1 MTTTIIRVKT
11 SSAPP
16 GLPVISI
23 PDIDFTINNLPGL
36 LEWFRADQGVSG
48 SGAAFQWVG
57 RKGGAILTPTG
68 AVSPTLSNG
77 IGGKASL
84 GISSTGGDMYDATA
98 KNLWPASSD
107 YTICVVA
114 TVASGTNG
122 VMVGTDNANHAQLQG
137 LASTSQIAA
146 KHQLSASANTIV
158 TTEAF
163 IGSPHIVTLSYDFTA
178 KALRLFIDGILVR
191 SASAVAV
198 EVLPGQLRVGAAA
211 PITSPAFGRL
221 AGGQIAEVLTFN
233 RALHRAENLNSLTEL
248 HNYLKSRYGL

>member
-57 RKGGAILTPTG
+57 RKGGAVLTPTG

-107 YTICVVA
+107 YTICAVA
-114 TVASGTNG
+114 TVASGTSG
-122 VMVGTDNANHAQLQG
+122 VMVGTDNANHAQLQALSATG
-137 LASTSQIAA
+137 QIAA
-146 KHQLSASANTIV
+146 KHQKDVAANTI
-158 TTEAF
+158 TSDTSF
-163 IGSPHIVTLSYDFTA
+163 IGSPHIVTLSYDYTA
-178 KALRLFIDGILVR
+178 KALRLFVDGVLVK
-191 SASAVAV
+191 SAASVAV
-198 EVLPGQLRVGAAA
+198 EVISAQLRVGAAG
-211 PITSPAFGRL
+211 PIASAAFGRMV
-221 AGGQIAEVLTFN
+221 GGQIAEVLTFN